1 VRPDVGLEVVGVQ
14 DASVKLAPSA
24 SNLRR
29 SREVMRTKLRDK
41 GKSCQDVA
49 IMPKP
54 ISDVIASKIDE
65 DAGLIAGLISLIPH
79 SQMDWRPD
87 WPHDPTK
94 PPFSAL
100 ELATHLVESFA
111 AIPACLKKLHP
122 EVLAHFEQPM
132 TQPAVASILASLETS
147 RARAVEGFSLTA
159 DEDLTRDI
167 PTYFSPLGE
176 PFLETLWANLKHLQH
191 HTYQLFIYLKLMG
204 LPVTTA
210 NLHKFKST
218 VPHQTTVG

>member
-1 VRPDVGLEVVGVQ
+1 MRPDVGLEVVGVQ

-79 SQMDWRPD
+79 SQMDC
-87 WPHDPTK
+87 
-94 PPFSAL
+94 
-100 ELATHLVESFA
+100 
-111 AIPACLKKLHP
+111 CLLY
-122 EVLAHFEQPM
+122 
-132 TQPAVASILASLETS
+132 TS
-147 RARAVEGFSLTA
+147 DAA
-159 DEDLTRDI
+159 DE
-167 PTYFSPLGE
+167 
-176 PFLETLWANLKHLQH
+176 
-191 HTYQLFIYLKLMG
+191 
-204 LPVTTA
+204 
-210 NLHKFKST
+210 
-218 VPHQTTVG
+218 